1 LPERFEK
8 SANVF
13 FISFCRP
20 APNGWSR
27 RCRSSRFIFGIL
39 ACSLDLARCSRQQLK
54 QQRDRDQQK
63 EKQIFKMGGNH
74 ALRAVNR

>member
-1 LPERFEK
+1 LPERFK
-8 SANVF
+8 KFANAF
-13 FISFCRP
+13 FVSFCRP
-20 APNGWSR
+20 APNGWGR
-27 RCRSSRFIFGIL
+27 RCRSSRFIFGIR

-74 ALRAVNR
+74 LTI